1 VLSASLLEEVIA
13 PFDPHLFPTHVQA
26 GTLMHVVLSLAD
38 RHYAE
43 TLTFSGIRPPLGRL
57 PAETIALELTM
68 NAPAPTERLERFRHY
83 MTLLA
88 RMEIGPGNLRHVDA
102 SGVVNAT
109 LANAHRQWDQFR
121 GTNDAELAAWLRRML
136 ACNLADEFRRIH
148 RQKRDVGRE
157 RSLEAELDQTCTRLE
172 DWLVALQT
180 SPSARAVRSEQ
191 LMRLAWALGELP
203 EDQRNAVELH
213 HLHGCPISELAE
225 LLGRTKP
232 SVAGLLRRGLER
244 LRELLHEGESE
255 S

>member
-1 VLSASLLEEVIA
+1 
-13 PFDPHLFPTHVQA
+13 
-26 GTLMHVVLSLAD
+26 LAI
-38 RHYAE
+38 R
-43 TLTFSGIRPPLGRL
+43 RPPEETS
-57 PAETIALELTM
+57 AETIALHADM
-68 NAPAPTERLERFRHY
+68 NTQVPTERLERFRHY
-83 MTLLA
+83 LTLLA
-88 RMEIGPGNLRHVDA
+88 RMEIGPANLRHVDA
-102 SGVVNAT
+102 SGIVNAT
-109 LANAHRQWDQFR
+109 LFTAHEQWDRFR

-136 ACNLADEFRRIH
+136 ACNLADAFRGIH
-148 RQKRDVGRE
+148 RTKRDVNRE
-157 RSLEAELDQTCTRLE
+157 RSLEGALDQSCTRLE

-225 LLGRTKP
+225 LLGRSRP

>member
-1 VLSASLLEEVIA
+1 MHGLVPPSDRPYATTITLSRIHRPAKEAPADSIA
-13 PFDPHLFPTHVQA
+13 RDAP
-26 GTLMHVVLSLAD
+26 
-38 RHYAE
+38 
-43 TLTFSGIRPPLGRL
+43 
-57 PAETIALELTM
+57 M
-68 NAPAPTERLERFRHY
+68 NAHVPTDRLERFRHY
-83 MTLLA
+83 LTLLA
-88 RMEIGPGNLRHVDA
+88 RMQIGSDNLRHVDA
-102 SGVVNAT
+102 SGIVNAT
-109 LANAHRQWDQFR
+109 LATAHRQWGQFR

-136 ACNLADEFRRIH
+136 ACNLADEFRRIL
-148 RQKRDVGRE
+148 RRKRDVGRE
-157 RSLEAELDQTCTRLE
+157 RSLEAALDQSCTQLE

-225 LLGRTKP
+225 LLDRTKP